1 MNTTTNASSCSSP
14 LNPTTKKIAE
24 TTAFCLLFVVSLV
37 GNCLVVFIVY
47 QTKNMRKP
55 INFFITNMA
64 ISDLLFP
71 LIVFPRYLAEMYEDS
86 WLISGTLGDVFCKVI
101 PVLAD
106 IPTAV
111 SVQSLVLITVDRFA
125 AVAFPLHPPLFSSKR
140 CFFFIFGTWIIGV
153 TVHLPYL
160 LAYGLVESPGQLKCE
175 WRWNEAF
182 GESFSEAHYYL
193 TLHVVFL
200 YIPVAL
206 MTIFY
211 SIIIFK
217 LKSKKMP
224 GEQSVNTQRRRVRK
238 NRNVVRLA
246 VAIVLGF
253 VLSWLPWSVIWMV
266 DYFAWDSRMPCRIRY
281 YWHVAW
287 FIGRANCALN
297 PYICFVFN
305 VNYRRGFERILR
317 GDSEN
322 CISNT

>member
-1 MNTTTNASSCSSP
+1 
-14 LNPTTKKIAE
+14 
-24 TTAFCLLFVVSLV
+24 
-37 GNCLVVFIVY
+37 
-47 QTKNMRKP
+47 MRKP

-71 LIVFPRYLAEMYEDS
+71 LNVFPRYLAEMYEDS
-86 WLISGTLGDVFCKVI
+86 WLISGNLGEVFCKVI

-106 IPTAV
+106 IPAVV
-111 SVQSLVLITVDRFA
+111 SVQSPVLITVDRFG
-125 AVAFPLHPPLFSSKR
+125 AVAFPLHFPLFSSKR

-160 LAYGLVESPGQLKCE
+160 LAYGLVESSGQLKCE
-175 WRWNEAF
+175 RRWNEAF
-182 GESFSEAHYYL
+182 GESFTAAHYFL

-206 MTIFY
+206 MTILY

-224 GEQSVNTQRRRVRK
+224 GEQSVNTERRRIK
-238 NRNVVRLA
+238 ENRNVVRLSI
-246 VAIVLGF
+246 AIVLGF
-253 VLSWLPWSVIWMV
+253 VLSWLPWSVIWMIG
-266 DYFAWDSRMPCRIRY
+266 YFVWDSRMPCPIKY
-281 YWHVAW
+281 YSNVAW

-305 VNYRRGFERILR
+305 ANYRRGLKRIL
-317 GDSEN
+317 G
-322 CISNT
+322 